1 MTMNITVT
9 IPEDDIKAGAGA
21 QYLARAMD
29 TIGFSRASALGFE
42 SKPEGS
48 AVPPVCAKT
57 GEEINK
63 GDYVN
68 ASISPDGSATME
80 KAEAPKAAPPAEV
93 NPRAFGESEEGK
105 ARRNKDQMAEDKEI
119 EELWPRDKNFIPT
132 DIPATQLLADLK
144 AGKISAET
152 PNISTGGERVDPASV
167 EDKAQDAA
175 DEAAEVAANK
185 SDALTLDD
193 LRKAAGDFQKR
204 FDMATAM
211 EVIPE
216 LLGCGLHEVP
226 EDQIADA
233 IKKLEAYEGN
243 GADTKQEETPFVATK
258 ADVIAE
264 MLNYAEKYDGERED
278 QSKML
283 NLTADRGKIFE
294 AALGE
299 GVDGLSKVPDEG
311 EAYGKAV
318 LAFREAIAKNP
329 FNREVKG

>member
-29 TIGFSRASALGFE
+29 TIGFARATAL
-42 SKPEGS
+42 SVDTP
-48 AVPPVCAKT
+48 AK
-57 GEEINK
+57 
-63 GDYVN
+63 N
-68 ASISPDGSATME
+68 ASDP
-80 KAEAPKAAPPAEV
+80 APTGAAAASEPEAPPAQETATAEQTASA
-93 NPRAFGESEEGK
+93 RAYSESDEGK
-105 ARRNKDQMAEDKEI
+105 TRRNKDQMAEDKEI
-119 EELWPRDKNFIPT
+119 EALWPRDKNFIPT
-132 DIPATQLLADLK
+132 NIPAAQLLADLK

-152 PNISTGGERVDPASV
+152 PAGISTGEERIDPASA

-175 DEAAEVAANK
+175 DEAAEVEANK
-185 SDALTLDD
+185 SGGLTLDD

-204 FDMATAM
+204 FDMALAM

-233 IKKLEAYEGN
+233 IKKIEGYDPDP
-243 GADTKQEETPFVATK
+243 DTSGQEEPPFTATK

-264 MLNYAEKYDGERED
+264 MINYAGKFDGERED

-283 NLTADRGKIFE
+283 VLTEDRGKIFE

-299 GVDGLSKVPDEG
+299 GIDGLSKVPDDG
-311 EAYGKAV
+311 EAYGNAV
-318 LAFREAIAKNP
+318 LAFREAIESNP

>member
-21 QYLARAMD
+21 QYLSAAMD
-29 TIGFSRASALGFE
+29 TIGFARASALGFE
-42 SKPEGS
+42 NKPEGS
-48 AVPPVCAKT
+48 AVSRV
-57 GEEINK
+57 
-63 GDYVN
+63 
-68 ASISPDGSATME
+68 ASEANTAPTPDVTSQNTQQ
-80 KAEAPKAAPPAEV
+80 AEQREPAETAEV
-93 NPRAFGESEEGK
+93 NPRVFGQSEEGK

-119 EELWPRDKNFIPT
+119 EALWPRDKDYIPT
-132 DIPATQLLADLK
+132 NIPATQLLADLK

-152 PNISTGGERVDPASV
+152 PNISTGGERIDPTTA

-175 DEAAEVAANK
+175 DEAAEAAAN
-185 SDALTLDD
+185 SSGDLTLDD

-204 FDMATAM
+204 YGMAAAM
-211 EVIPE
+211 EEIPT

-226 EDQIADA
+226 EDQIAEA
-233 IKKLEAYEGN
+233 IKKIEGYEPN
-243 GADTKQEETPFVATK
+243 PDTSGQEEPAFEATK

-264 MLNYAEKYDGERED
+264 MLNYAGKFDGERED

-283 NLTADRGKIFE
+283 CLAEDRSKIFV
-294 AALGE
+294 AALGD
-299 GVDGLSKVPDEG
+299 GVDGLSKVPDEP

-318 LAFREAIAKNP
+318 LAFREAIEKNP

>member
-21 QYLARAMD
+21 QYLAQAMD
-29 TIGFSRASALGFE
+29 TIGFSRASALSVSSE
-42 SKPEGS
+42 SLTCE
-48 AVPPVCAKT
+48 KT
-57 GEEINK
+57 GEDIKK
-63 GDYVN
+63 GDYVT
-68 ASISPDGSATME
+68 ASISSDGGVTVE
-80 KAEAPKAAPPAEV
+80 KAEAPAAAAAV
-93 NPRAFGESEEGK
+93 SPRAFGESEEGK

-152 PNISTGGERVDPASV
+152 PNISTGGERIDPTSE

-226 EDQIADA
+226 EDRIADA
-233 IKKLEAYEGN
+233 IKKLEAYKGDE
-243 GADTKQEETPFVATK
+243 ADTKQEEAPFVATK

-264 MLNYAEKYDGERED
+264 MLNYAGKYDGERED

-299 GVDGLSKVPDEG
+299 GVDGLSKVPDAG

>member
-48 AVPPVCAKT
+48 AVSRVASEANTAPTPDATSQNAAQVEQTDAAA
-57 GEEINK
+57 
-63 GDYVN
+63 
-68 ASISPDGSATME
+68 ASIS
-80 KAEAPKAAPPAEV
+80 
-93 NPRAFGESEEGK
+93 PRAFGESEEGK

-152 PNISTGGERVDPASV
+152 PNISTGGERIDPTTA

-185 SDALTLDD
+185 SDELTLDD

-226 EDQIADA
+226 EDQIAGA

-243 GADTKQEETPFVATK
+243 GVGAKQEEAPFVATK

-264 MLNYAEKYDGERED
+264 MLNYAVKYDGERED

-283 NLTADRGKIFE
+283 NLTADRPKVFE
-294 AALGE
+294 AALGS

>member
-21 QYLARAMD
+21 QYLAQAMD

-48 AVPPVCAKT
+48 AVPRAASEADTAPTPDAT
-57 GEEINK
+57 SQ
-63 GDYVN
+63 N
-68 ASISPDGSATME
+68 ASQID
-80 KAEAPKAAPPAEV
+80 AAAASV
-93 NPRAFGESEEGK
+93 SPRAFGESEEGK

-152 PNISTGGERVDPASV
+152 PNISTGGERIDPTSE

-233 IKKLEAYEGN
+233 IAKLEAYKGD
-243 GADTKQEETPFVATK
+243 GADTKQDEAPFVATK

-299 GVDGLSKVPDEG
+299 GVDGLSKVPDAG

>member
-1 MTMNITVT
+1 
-9 IPEDDIKAGAGA
+9 
-21 QYLARAMD
+21 
-29 TIGFSRASALGFE
+29 
-42 SKPEGS
+42 
-48 AVPPVCAKT
+48 
-57 GEEINK
+57 
-63 GDYVN
+63 
-68 ASISPDGSATME
+68 
-80 KAEAPKAAPPAEV
+80 
-93 NPRAFGESEEGK
+93 
-105 ARRNKDQMAEDKEI
+105 
-119 EELWPRDKNFIPT
+119 
-132 DIPATQLLADLK
+132 
-144 AGKISAET
+144 
-152 PNISTGGERVDPASV
+152 
-167 EDKAQDAA
+167 
-175 DEAAEVAANK
+175 
-185 SDALTLDD
+185 
-193 LRKAAGDFQKR
+193 
-204 FDMATAM
+204 MATAM

-233 IKKLEAYEGN
+233 IKKLEAYKGD
-243 GADTKQEETPFVATK
+243 GADTKQDEAPFVATK

-299 GVDGLSKVPDEG
+299 GVDGLSKVPDAG